1 MVRENIQEYSVS
13 EISDSIKGTLENSF
27 GYVKVRG
34 EVSGLSKPASGHIYL
49 NLKDDKAVIKAIIWR
64 SAAARISF
72 VPEDGLEVICSGKL
86 TTGYSDRYPGRS
98 DYSIIVDSITPAGEG
113 ALMALLEQ
121 RKKKLA
127 AEGLFEEQNK
137 KSLPKYPETIGIV
150 TSPTGAVIKD
160 ILHRLDERFPC
171 NVILW
176 PVPVQG
182 QDAAQLISDAVDGF
196 NNLSSKDEVNIPD
209 LIIIAR
215 GGGSIEDLW
224 PFNEEIVIRSVFKS
238 NIPIVSAIGHET
250 DTTLIDFVSDL
261 RAPTP
266 TAAAEISTP
275 DKEEL
280 LRDVN
285 EKHNRLNYSINL
297 YLDNL
302 KDNFISIKDKLPVS
316 LKLFLNNLT
325 SYFQNISQL
334 LNFRVLGEQL
344 KSSKVKLIS
353 LEESLLKAKNIL
365 VERLQKELDNKSML
379 LESLSYKSVLKRGY
393 SVTRSSNKIIKSKQD
408 LKDESELIIETNFAT
423 LKAKLREVN
432 DKPCRSNCSRW

>member
-160 ILHRLDERFPC
+160 ILHRLNERFPC

-280 LRDVN
+280 LRDIN

-325 SYFQNISQL
+325 SYFQNISQS

-344 KSSKVKLIS
+344 KSSKVELIS

-365 VERLQKELDNKSML
+365 VERLQKELDNKSTL

-423 LKAKLREVN
+423 LKAKLREIN
-432 DKPCRSNCSRW
+432 DK

>member
-160 ILHRLDERFPC
+160 ILHRLNERFPC

-280 LRDVN
+280 LRDIN

-325 SYFQNISQL
+325 SNFQNISQS
-334 LNFRVLGEQL
+334 LNFRVIGEQL

-365 VERLQKELDNKSML
+365 VERLQKELDNKSTL

-393 SVTRSSNKIIKSKQD
+393 SVTRSSNKIIKSKKD
-408 LKDESELIIETNFAT
+408 LKDKSELIIETNFAT
-423 LKAKLREVN
+423 LKAKLREIN
-432 DKPCRSNCSRW
+432 DK

>member
-160 ILHRLDERFPC
+160 ILHRLNERFPC

-280 LRDVN
+280 LRDIS
-285 EKHNRLNYSINL
+285 EKNNRLNYSINL

-325 SYFQNISQL
+325 SNFQNISQS
-334 LNFRVLGEQL
+334 LNFRVIGEQL

-365 VERLQKELDNKSML
+365 VERLQKELDNKSTL

-393 SVTRSSNKIIKSKQD
+393 SVTRSSNKIIKSKKD

-423 LKAKLREVN
+423 LKAKLREIN
-432 DKPCRSNCSRW
+432 DK

>member
-160 ILHRLDERFPC
+160 ILHRLNERFPC

-280 LRDVN
+280 LRDIS
-285 EKHNRLNYSINL
+285 EKNNRLNYSINL

-325 SYFQNISQL
+325 SNFQNISQS

-365 VERLQKELDNKSML
+365 VERLQKELDNKSTL

-393 SVTRSSNKIIKSKQD
+393 SVTRSSNKIIKSKKD

-423 LKAKLREVN
+423 LKAKLREIN
-432 DKPCRSNCSRW
+432 DK

>member
-160 ILHRLDERFPC
+160 ILHRLNERFPC

-280 LRDVN
+280 LRDIS
-285 EKHNRLNYSINL
+285 EKNNRLNYSINL

-325 SYFQNISQL
+325 SHFQNISQS

-344 KSSKVKLIS
+344 KSSKVELIS

-423 LKAKLREVN
+423 LKAKLREIN
-432 DKPCRSNCSRW
+432 DK

>member
-280 LRDVN
+280 LRDIN

-325 SYFQNISQL
+325 SYFQNISQS

-344 KSSKVKLIS
+344 KSSKVELIS

-393 SVTRSSNKIIKSKQD
+393 SVTRSSNKIIKSKKD

-423 LKAKLREVN
+423 LKAKLREIN
-432 DKPCRSNCSRW
+432 DK

>member
-160 ILHRLDERFPC
+160 ILHRLNERFPC

-280 LRDVN
+280 LRDIS
-285 EKHNRLNYSINL
+285 EKNNRLNYSINL

-325 SYFQNISQL
+325 SNFQNISQS

-393 SVTRSSNKIIKSKQD
+393 SVTRSSNKIIKSKKD
-408 LKDESELIIETNFAT
+408 LKDKSELIIETNFAT
-423 LKAKLREVN
+423 LKAKLREIN
-432 DKPCRSNCSRW
+432 DK

>member
-121 RKKKLA
+121 RKKKLV
-127 AEGLFEEQNK
+127 AEGLFDEQNK

-160 ILHRLDERFPC
+160 ILHRLNERFPC

-196 NNLSSKDEVNIPD
+196 NNLSSKDEVNIPN

-280 LRDVN
+280 LRDIS
-285 EKHNRLNYSINL
+285 EKNNRLNYSINL

-325 SYFQNISQL
+325 SNFQNISQS

-393 SVTRSSNKIIKSKQD
+393 SVTRSSNKIIKSKKD

-423 LKAKLREVN
+423 LKAKLREIN
-432 DKPCRSNCSRW
+432 DK

>member
-160 ILHRLDERFPC
+160 ILHRLNERFPC

-196 NNLSSKDEVNIPD
+196 NNLSSKDEVNLPD

-280 LRDVN
+280 LRDIS
-285 EKHNRLNYSINL
+285 EKNNRLNYSINL

-325 SYFQNISQL
+325 SHFQNISQS

-344 KSSKVKLIS
+344 KSSKVELIS

-365 VERLQKELDNKSML
+365 VERLQKELDNKSTL

-393 SVTRSSNKIIKSKQD
+393 SVTRSSNKIIKSKKD

-423 LKAKLREVN
+423 LKAKLREIN
-432 DKPCRSNCSRW
+432 DK

>member
-280 LRDVN
+280 LRDIN
-285 EKHNRLNYSINL
+285 EKNNRLNYSINL

-302 KDNFISIKDKLPVS
+302 NDNFISIKDKLPVS

-325 SYFQNISQL
+325 SYFQNISQS

-344 KSSKVKLIS
+344 KSSKVELIS

-393 SVTRSSNKIIKSKQD
+393 SVTRSSNKIIKSKKD

-423 LKAKLREVN
+423 LKAKLREIN
-432 DKPCRSNCSRW
+432 DK

>member
-127 AEGLFEEQNK
+127 AEGLFEEQYK

-196 NNLSSKDEVNIPD
+196 NNLSSKDEVNIPN

-280 LRDVN
+280 LRDIN
-285 EKHNRLNYSINL
+285 EKNNRLNYSINL
-297 YLDNL
+297 YIDNL

-325 SYFQNISQL
+325 SHFQNISQS
-334 LNFRVLGEQL
+334 LNFRVIGEQL

-365 VERLQKELDNKSML
+365 VERLQKELDNKSTL

-393 SVTRSSNKIIKSKQD
+393 SVTRSSNKIIKSKKD

-423 LKAKLREVN
+423 LKAKLREIN
-432 DKPCRSNCSRW
+432 DK

>member
-127 AEGLFEEQNK
+127 AEGLFEEQYK

-160 ILHRLDERFPC
+160 ILHRLNERFPC

-280 LRDVN
+280 LRDIN
-285 EKHNRLNYSINL
+285 EKNNRLNYSINL

-325 SYFQNISQL
+325 SNFQNISQS

-365 VERLQKELDNKSML
+365 VERLQKELDNKSTL

-393 SVTRSSNKIIKSKQD
+393 SVTRSSNKIIKSKKD

-423 LKAKLREVN
+423 LKAKLREIN
-432 DKPCRSNCSRW
+432 DK

>member
-127 AEGLFEEQNK
+127 AEGLFEEQYK

-160 ILHRLDERFPC
+160 ILHRLNERFPC

-280 LRDVN
+280 LRDIN

-325 SYFQNISQL
+325 SYFQNISQS

-393 SVTRSSNKIIKSKQD
+393 SVTRSSNKIIKSKKD

-423 LKAKLREVN
+423 LKAKLREIN
-432 DKPCRSNCSRW
+432 DK

>member
-266 TAAAEISTP
+266 TAAAEISSP

-280 LRDVN
+280 LRDIN

-325 SYFQNISQL
+325 SYFQNISQS

-393 SVTRSSNKIIKSKQD
+393 SVTRSSNKIIKSKKD

-423 LKAKLREVN
+423 LKAKLREIN
-432 DKPCRSNCSRW
+432 DK

>member
-160 ILHRLDERFPC
+160 ILHRLNERFPC

-280 LRDVN
+280 LRDIN
-285 EKHNRLNYSINL
+285 EKNNRLNYSINL
-297 YLDNL
+297 YIDNL

-344 KSSKVKLIS
+344 KSSKVELIS

-393 SVTRSSNKIIKSKQD
+393 SVTRSSNKIIKSKKD

-423 LKAKLREVN
+423 LKAKLREIN
-432 DKPCRSNCSRW
+432 DK

>member
-121 RKKKLA
+121 RKKKLV
-127 AEGLFEEQNK
+127 AEGLFDEQNK

-160 ILHRLDERFPC
+160 MLHRLNERFPC

-196 NNLSSKDEVNIPD
+196 NNLSSKDEVNIPN

-280 LRDVN
+280 LRDIS
-285 EKHNRLNYSINL
+285 EKNNRLNYSINL

-325 SYFQNISQL
+325 SHFQNISQS
-334 LNFRVLGEQL
+334 LNFRVIGEQL

-365 VERLQKELDNKSML
+365 VERLQKELDNKSTL

-423 LKAKLREVN
+423 LKAKLREIN
-432 DKPCRSNCSRW
+432 DK

>member
-1 MVRENIQEYSVS
+1 MVRQNIQEYSVS

-98 DYSIIVDSITPAGEG
+98 DYSIIVDTIAPAGEG

-196 NNLSSKDEVNIPD
+196 NNLSSKDEVNIPN

-280 LRDVN
+280 LRDIN

-365 VERLQKELDNKSML
+365 VERLQKELDNKSTL

-393 SVTRSSNKIIKSKQD
+393 SVTRSSNKIIKSKKD
-408 LKDESELIIETNFAT
+408 LKDKSELIIETNFAT
-423 LKAKLREVN
+423 LKAELREIN
-432 DKPCRSNCSRW
+432 DK

>member
-64 SAAARISF
+64 SAAARVSF

-127 AEGLFEEQNK
+127 AEGLFEEQYK

-160 ILHRLDERFPC
+160 ILHRLNERFPC

-196 NNLSSKDEVNIPD
+196 NNLSSKDEVNLPD

-280 LRDVN
+280 LRDIN

-325 SYFQNISQL
+325 SNFQNISQS

-344 KSSKVKLIS
+344 KSRKVKLIS
-353 LEESLLKAKNIL
+353 LEEPLLKAKNFL

-393 SVTRSSNKIIKSKQD
+393 SVTRSSNKIIRSKKD

-423 LKAKLREVN
+423 LKAKLREIN
-432 DKPCRSNCSRW
+432 DK

>member
-196 NNLSSKDEVNIPD
+196 NNLSSKDEVNLPD

-280 LRDVN
+280 LRDIN
-285 EKHNRLNYSINL
+285 EKNNRLNYSINL
-297 YLDNL
+297 YIDNL
-302 KDNFISIKDKLPVS
+302 KDDFISIKDKLPVS

-325 SYFQNISQL
+325 SNFQNISQS

-344 KSSKVKLIS
+344 KSSKVELIS

-365 VERLQKELDNKSML
+365 VERLQKELDNKSTL

-423 LKAKLREVN
+423 LKAKLREIN
-432 DKPCRSNCSRW
+432 DK

>member
-127 AEGLFEEQNK
+127 AEGLFEEQYK

-160 ILHRLDERFPC
+160 ILHRLNERFPC

-196 NNLSSKDEVNIPD
+196 NNLSSKDEVNIPN

-280 LRDVN
+280 LRDIS
-285 EKHNRLNYSINL
+285 EKNNRLNYSINL

-325 SYFQNISQL
+325 SHFQNISQS
-334 LNFRVLGEQL
+334 LNFRVIGEQL

-365 VERLQKELDNKSML
+365 VERLQKELDNKSTL

-423 LKAKLREVN
+423 LKAKLREIN
-432 DKPCRSNCSRW
+432 DK

>member
-34 EVSGLSKPASGHIYL
+34 EVSGLNKPASGHIYL

-127 AEGLFEEQNK
+127 AEGLFEEQYK

-160 ILHRLDERFPC
+160 ILHRLNERFPC

-196 NNLSSKDEVNIPD
+196 NNLSSKDEVNIPN

-280 LRDVN
+280 LRDIS
-285 EKHNRLNYSINL
+285 EKNNRLNYSINL

-325 SYFQNISQL
+325 SHFQNISQS

-344 KSSKVKLIS
+344 NSSKVELIS

-393 SVTRSSNKIIKSKQD
+393 SVTRSSNKIIKSKKD

-423 LKAKLREVN
+423 LKAKLREIN
-432 DKPCRSNCSRW
+432 DK

>member
-171 NVILW
+171 NVVLW

-280 LRDVN
+280 LRDIN

-365 VERLQKELDNKSML
+365 VERLQKELDNKSTL

-393 SVTRSSNKIIKSKQD
+393 SVTRSSNKIIKSKKD

-423 LKAKLREVN
+423 LKAKLREIN
-432 DKPCRSNCSRW
+432 DK

>member
-121 RKKKLA
+121 RKKKLV
-127 AEGLFEEQNK
+127 AEGLFDEQNK

-160 ILHRLDERFPC
+160 ILHRLNERFPC

-196 NNLSSKDEVNIPD
+196 NNLSSKDEVNIPN

-280 LRDVN
+280 LRDIS
-285 EKHNRLNYSINL
+285 EKNNRLNYSINL

-325 SYFQNISQL
+325 SNFQNISQS
-334 LNFRVLGEQL
+334 LNFRVIGEQL

-393 SVTRSSNKIIKSKQD
+393 SVTRSSNKIIKSKKD

-423 LKAKLREVN
+423 LKAKLREIN
-432 DKPCRSNCSRW
+432 DK

>member
-113 ALMALLEQ
+113 ALMALLEH

-127 AEGLFEEQNK
+127 AEGLFEEQYK

-171 NVILW
+171 NVVLW

-196 NNLSSKDEVNIPD
+196 NNLSSKDEVNLPD

-280 LRDVN
+280 LRDIS
-285 EKHNRLNYSINL
+285 EKNNRLNYSINL

-325 SYFQNISQL
+325 SNFQNISQS

-344 KSSKVKLIS
+344 KSSKVELIS

-365 VERLQKELDNKSML
+365 VERLQKELDNKSIL

-393 SVTRSSNKIIKSKQD
+393 SVTRSSNKIIKSKKD

-423 LKAKLREVN
+423 LKAKLREIN
-432 DKPCRSNCSRW
+432 DK

>member
-1 MVRENIQEYSVS
+1 MVRQNIQEYSVS

-34 EVSGLSKPASGHIYL
+34 EVSGLSRPASGHIYL
-49 NLKDDKAVIKAIIWR
+49 NLKDDKAIIKAIIWR
-64 SAAARISF
+64 SSAARISF

-160 ILHRLDERFPC
+160 ILHRLNERFPC

-280 LRDVN
+280 LRDIN

-325 SYFQNISQL
+325 SNFQNISQS

-344 KSSKVKLIS
+344 KSSKVELIS

-393 SVTRSSNKIIKSKQD
+393 SVTRSSNKIIKSKKD

-423 LKAKLREVN
+423 LKAKLREIN
-432 DKPCRSNCSRW
+432 DK

>member
-171 NVILW
+171 NVVLW

-196 NNLSSKDEVNIPD
+196 NNLSSKDEVNIPN

-280 LRDVN
+280 LRDIN

-334 LNFRVLGEQL
+334 LHFRVLGEQL
-344 KSSKVKLIS
+344 KSSKVELIS

-423 LKAKLREVN
+423 LKAKLREIN
-432 DKPCRSNCSRW
+432 DK

>member
-160 ILHRLDERFPC
+160 ILHRLNERFPC

-280 LRDVN
+280 LRDIN
-285 EKHNRLNYSINL
+285 EKNNRLNYSINL

-325 SYFQNISQL
+325 SNFQNISQS

-365 VERLQKELDNKSML
+365 VERLQKELDNKSTL

-393 SVTRSSNKIIKSKQD
+393 SVTRSSNKIIKSKKD

-423 LKAKLREVN
+423 LKAKLREIN
-432 DKPCRSNCSRW
+432 DK

>member
-160 ILHRLDERFPC
+160 ILHRLNERFPC

-280 LRDVN
+280 LRDIN

-325 SYFQNISQL
+325 SNFQNISQS
-334 LNFRVLGEQL
+334 LNFRVIGEQL
-344 KSSKVKLIS
+344 KSSKVELIS

-393 SVTRSSNKIIKSKQD
+393 SVTRSSNKIIKSKKD

-423 LKAKLREVN
+423 LKAKLREIN
-432 DKPCRSNCSRW
+432 DK

>member
-160 ILHRLDERFPC
+160 ILHRLNERFPC

-196 NNLSSKDEVNIPD
+196 NNLSSKDEVNIPN

-280 LRDVN
+280 LRDIS
-285 EKHNRLNYSINL
+285 EKNNRLNYSINL

-344 KSSKVKLIS
+344 KSSKVELIS

-393 SVTRSSNKIIKSKQD
+393 SVTRSSNKIIKSKKD

-423 LKAKLREVN
+423 LKAKLREIN
-432 DKPCRSNCSRW
+432 DK

>member
-34 EVSGLSKPASGHIYL
+34 EVSGLSKPESGHIYL

-266 TAAAEISTP
+266 TAAAEITTP

-280 LRDVN
+280 LRDIS
-285 EKHNRLNYSINL
+285 EKNNRLNYSINL

-316 LKLFLNNLT
+316 LKLFLNNLI
-325 SYFQNISQL
+325 SNFQNISQS

-393 SVTRSSNKIIKSKQD
+393 SVTRSSNKIIKSKKD

-423 LKAKLREVN
+423 LKAKLREIN
-432 DKPCRSNCSRW
+432 DK

>member
-1 MVRENIQEYSVS
+1 MVRQNIQEYSVS

-160 ILHRLDERFPC
+160 ILHRLNERFPC

-196 NNLSSKDEVNIPD
+196 NNLSSKDEVNIPN

-280 LRDVN
+280 LRDIS
-285 EKHNRLNYSINL
+285 EKNNRLNYSINL

-325 SYFQNISQL
+325 SHFQNISQS
-334 LNFRVLGEQL
+334 LNFRVIGEQL

-393 SVTRSSNKIIKSKQD
+393 SVTRSSNKIIKSKKD

-423 LKAKLREVN
+423 LKAKLREIN
-432 DKPCRSNCSRW
+432 DK

>member
-160 ILHRLDERFPC
+160 ILHRLNERFPC

-196 NNLSSKDEVNIPD
+196 NNLSSKDEVNLPD

-280 LRDVN
+280 LRDIS
-285 EKHNRLNYSINL
+285 EKNNRLNYSINL

-334 LNFRVLGEQL
+334 LNLRVLGEQL
-344 KSSKVKLIS
+344 KSSKVELIS

-423 LKAKLREVN
+423 LKAKLREIN
-432 DKPCRSNCSRW
+432 DK

>member
-127 AEGLFEEQNK
+127 AEGLFEEQYK

-160 ILHRLDERFPC
+160 ILHRLNERFPC

-280 LRDVN
+280 LRDIS
-285 EKHNRLNYSINL
+285 EKNNRLNYSINL
-297 YLDNL
+297 YIDNL

-325 SYFQNISQL
+325 SYFQNISQS

-393 SVTRSSNKIIKSKQD
+393 SVTRSSNKIIKSKKD

-423 LKAKLREVN
+423 LKAKLREIN
-432 DKPCRSNCSRW
+432 DK

>member
-160 ILHRLDERFPC
+160 ILHRLNERFPC

-325 SYFQNISQL
+325 SNFQNISQS

-423 LKAKLREVN
+423 LKAKLREIN
-432 DKPCRSNCSRW
+432 DK

>member
-160 ILHRLDERFPC
+160 ILHRLNERFPC

-196 NNLSSKDEVNIPD
+196 NNLSSKDEVNLPD

-280 LRDVN
+280 LRDIS
-285 EKHNRLNYSINL
+285 EKNNRLNYSINL

-344 KSSKVKLIS
+344 KSSKVELIS

-365 VERLQKELDNKSML
+365 VERLQKELDNKSIL

-393 SVTRSSNKIIKSKQD
+393 SVTRSSNKIIKSKKD

-423 LKAKLREVN
+423 LKAKLREIN
-432 DKPCRSNCSRW
+432 DK

>member
-160 ILHRLDERFPC
+160 ILHRLNERFPC

-196 NNLSSKDEVNIPD
+196 NNLSSKDEVNLPD

-280 LRDVN
+280 LRDIS
-285 EKHNRLNYSINL
+285 EKNNRLNYSINL

-302 KDNFISIKDKLPVS
+302 KDNFVSIKDKLPVS

-325 SYFQNISQL
+325 SHFQNISQS
-334 LNFRVLGEQL
+334 LNFRVIGEQL

-365 VERLQKELDNKSML
+365 VERLQKELDNKSTL

-423 LKAKLREVN
+423 LKAKLREIN
-432 DKPCRSNCSRW
+432 DK

>member
-160 ILHRLDERFPC
+160 ILHRLNERFPC

-280 LRDVN
+280 LRDIN
-285 EKHNRLNYSINL
+285 EKNNRLNYSINL
-297 YLDNL
+297 YIDNL

-325 SYFQNISQL
+325 SNFQNISQS

-344 KSSKVKLIS
+344 KSSKVELIS

-423 LKAKLREVN
+423 LKAKLREIN
-432 DKPCRSNCSRW
+432 DK

>member
-160 ILHRLDERFPC
+160 ILHRLNERFPC

-196 NNLSSKDEVNIPD
+196 NNLSSKDEVNLPD

-280 LRDVN
+280 LRDIN

-325 SYFQNISQL
+325 SHFQNISQS
-334 LNFRVLGEQL
+334 LNFRVIGEQL

-365 VERLQKELDNKSML
+365 VERLQKELDNKSTL

-393 SVTRSSNKIIKSKQD
+393 SVTRSSNKIIKSKKD

-423 LKAKLREVN
+423 LKAKLREIN
-432 DKPCRSNCSRW
+432 DK

>member
-1 MVRENIQEYSVS
+1 MVRQNIQEYSVS

-34 EVSGLSKPASGHIYL
+34 EVSGLSRPASGHIYL

-64 SAAARISF
+64 STAARISF

-86 TTGYSDRYPGRS
+86 TTGYSNRYPGRS
-98 DYSIIVDSITPAGEG
+98 DYSIIVDTIAPAGEG

-196 NNLSSKDEVNIPD
+196 NNLSSKDEVNTPD

-280 LRDVN
+280 LRDIN
-285 EKHNRLNYSINL
+285 EKHNRLNHSINL

-302 KDNFISIKDKLPVS
+302 KDNFISIKDRLPIS

-325 SYFQNISQL
+325 SYFQNISQS

-344 KSSKVKLIS
+344 KSGKVKLIS

-393 SVTRSSNKIIKSKQD
+393 SVTRSSNKIIKSKKD

-423 LKAKLREVN
+423 LKAKLREIN
-432 DKPCRSNCSRW
+432 DK

>member
-160 ILHRLDERFPC
+160 ILHRLNERFPC

-280 LRDVN
+280 LRDIS
-285 EKHNRLNYSINL
+285 EKNNRLNYSINL

-344 KSSKVKLIS
+344 KSSKVELIS

-393 SVTRSSNKIIKSKQD
+393 SVTRSSNKIIKSKKD

-423 LKAKLREVN
+423 LKAKLREIN
-432 DKPCRSNCSRW
+432 DK